1 MEHAAAILRRWPRGA
16 RTLVMSPRRHTNG
29 AVTKTRL
36 SLATIHTH
44 EHAQSRLRDVRHD
57 AVVKDLSTLN
67 ELKSHVACE
76 GESWLCAVAGGCEWG
91 TRLRL
96 RRGVECVEGA
106 GERRRA
112 DGGSGVT
119 AGSTPH
125 RVRLRILK
133 R

>member
-1 MEHAAAILRRWPRGA
+1 MLLVGSCSIEFGLASDAEIHAKNL
-16 RTLVMSPRRHTNG
+16 
-29 AVTKTRL
+29 
-36 SLATIHTH
+36 
-44 EHAQSRLRDVRHD
+44 RHD
-57 AVVKDLSTLN
+57 AIVKALSTLN
-67 ELKSHVACE
+67 ELKSRVACK

-91 TRLRL
+91 ARLRL